1 MMKNLLIVSSLALI
15 VSACGSLKG
24 QNTVELEKTDTG
36 IPEWYTK
43 EIKEPNALY
52 GVAAESS
59 SDLQFAVDK
68 AMLSAKRELASNFS
82 SEVDAML
89 KDFSA
94 EVGTKGEV
102 MNDINRT
109 TKMVVNR
116 VNLIGVTRSQFV
128 IFKTSDSKYRVFVQ
142 LRYATDD
149 SNKILLEEIRKNQRL
164 NLKLQSSKSFKEL
177 EERVN
182 GKVDAQ

>member
-1 MMKNLLIVSSLALI
+1 MKKLLMISSMSLI
-15 VSACGSLKG
+15 VSACGTFKG
-24 QNTVELEKTDTG
+24 ESTVELEKVDNA

-59 SDLQFAVDK
+59 TDLQFAVDK

-82 SEVDAML
+82 SEIDAMM

-94 EVGTKGEV
+94 EVGVKGEV
-102 MNDINRT
+102 INDINRT
-109 TKMVVNR
+109 TKLVVNR
-116 VNLIGVTRSQFV
+116 VNLIGVTRKQFV
-128 IFKTSDSKYRVFVQ
+128 IFKTTDSKYRVFVQ

-149 SNKILLEEIRKNQRL
+149 SNKILLEEIKKNQRL

-182 GKVDAQ
+182 GKDVVQ